1 MTQLAK
7 AHSKD
12 LSKLVQKYDTD
23 SSGNLN
29 AQELKSLITE
39 HYAAGSEH
47 NTSAPP
53 SETEVS
59 WILQA
64 AGIHNA
70 NFVDAS
76 EIEFALD
83 LWNSYRA
90 MIDAVFYTYDTDQS
104 ERLEI
109 DELKGYLT
117 DLSKGRPPKVITV
130 QDEEETSA
138 RPTFFCDLQFCAL
151 NMQLQ

>member
-1 MTQLAK
+1 MKK

-12 LSKLVQKYDTD
+12 LLKLVQKYDTD
-23 SSGNLN
+23 RSGGLN
-29 AQELKSLITE
+29 AEELRNLIE

-47 NTSAPP
+47 DASAPP
-53 SETEVS
+53 TDAELS

-64 AGIHNA
+64 AGIHKA
-70 NFVDAS
+70 NSVDAS

-83 LWNSYRA
+83 LWHLYVTNRA
-90 MIDAVFYTYDTDQS
+90 MIEAAFYKYDADQS

-117 DLSKGRPPKVITV
+117 DLSKGRPAKVAT
-130 QDEEETSA
+130 
-138 RPTFFCDLQFCAL
+138 DLLVTQHKRIISY
-151 NMQLQ
+151 QLC